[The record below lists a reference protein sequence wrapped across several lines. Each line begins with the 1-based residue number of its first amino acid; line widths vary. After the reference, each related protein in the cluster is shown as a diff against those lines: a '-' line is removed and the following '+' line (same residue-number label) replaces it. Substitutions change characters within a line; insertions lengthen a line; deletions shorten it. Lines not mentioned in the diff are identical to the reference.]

1 MTICATRL
9 STAEQKGA
17 AIMANASTFVIIGGG
32 LGGAK
37 AAEALREKGFDGH
50 ITVCAEEEHLPYE
63 RPPLSKEFLAGK
75 KSLSDFTVHDSAW
88 YRENEIDLRL
98 STRAASVDR
107 AAHTVELPDK
117 TTIRYD
123 KLLLATG
130 SRSRRLPIAGSDAA
144 GVHYLRTFD
153 DASALNSA
161 LVEGSSLAVVG
172 AGWIGLEVAAS
183 ARQRDVNVT
192 VVETTKLPLIGALGE
207 EVGTVFAT
215 LHREHG
221 VDLRLQSQVEEITT
235 ADGKATGLRLG
246 DGSKVAADAVLV
258 AVGAQPNVELADRA
272 GLSMDDGGVLVDVSL
287 RTSDPDVYA
296 VGDIAAAEHPLFDGR
311 IRTEHWAN
319 ALKQPAVAAA
329 GMLGEQAEYTELP
342 YFFTDQYDLGMEYAG
357 HAPTYD
363 RVVFRGDVE
372 GREFVAFW
380 LDAGNRVLAGMNV
393 NIWDVLDDVKSLIRS
408 KSAVDPGKLAD
419 PKAPLGELVS

>member
-1 MTICATRL
+1 
-9 STAEQKGA
+9 
-17 AIMANASTFVIIGGG
+17 MANSRTFVIIGGG

-37 AAEALREKGFDGH
+37 AVEALREKDFDGQ
-50 ITVCAEEEHLPYE
+50 IIVCAEEDHLPYE

-75 KSLSDFTVHDSAW
+75 KSLDDFTVHDSAW

-98 STRAASVDR
+98 NARVLSVDR
-107 AAHTVELPDK
+107 AAHTVELPDN
-117 TTIRYD
+117 TRVEYD

-130 SRSRRLPIAGSDAA
+130 SRSRRLPIPGSDAA
-144 GVHYLRTFD
+144 GVHYLRTFE

-161 LVEGSSLAVVG
+161 LAEGSSLAVVG

-192 VVETTKLPLIGALGE
+192 VVETAKLPLVGAVGE
-207 EVGTVFAT
+207 EVGAVFAA
-215 LHREHG
+215 LHRDHG
-221 VDLRLQSQVEEITT
+221 VDLRLDSEVKEITT

-246 DGSKVAADAVLV
+246 DGSSVAADAVLV
-258 AVGAQPNVELADRA
+258 AVGAQPNIELADQA
-272 GLSMDDGGVLVDVSL
+272 GLSTGDGGVLVDAAL
-287 RTSDPDVYA
+287 RTSDHDIYA
-296 VGDIAAAEHPLFDGR
+296 VGDIAAAEHPLFGSR

-329 GMLGEQAEYTELP
+329 GMLGEKAEYTELP

-357 HAPTYD
+357 YAPTYN
-363 RVVFRGDVE
+363 RVVFRGDVD

-380 LDAGNRVLAGMNV
+380 LDADNRVLAGMNV

-408 KSAVDPGKLAD
+408 KSAVDPDKLAD
-419 PKAPLGELVS
+419 PQAPLGGLVS

>member
-1 MTICATRL
+1 MTN
-9 STAEQKGA
+9 S
-17 AIMANASTFVIIGGG
+17 STFVIVGGG

-37 AAEALREKGFDGH
+37 AAEALREKDFDGQ
-50 ITVCAEEEHLPYE
+50 IILCAEEEHLPYE

-88 YRENEIDLRL
+88 YRENEVDLRL
-98 STRAASVDR
+98 GSPVVSVDP
-107 AAHTVELPDK
+107 AAHTVGLPDNATVK
-117 TTIRYD
+117 YD

-130 SRSRRLPIAGSDAA
+130 SRSRRLPIPGSDAA

-161 LVEGSSLAVVG
+161 LAEGSSLAVVG

-183 ARQRDVNVT
+183 ARQRGVNVT
-192 VVETTKLPLIGALGE
+192 VVETAKLPLIGALGE

-215 LHREHG
+215 LHRDHG
-221 VDLRLQSQVEEITT
+221 VDLRLQCHVEEITT

-246 DGSKVAADAVLV
+246 NGSTVAADAVLV
-258 AVGAQPNVELADRA
+258 AVGAHPNVELADQA
-272 GLSMDDGGVLVDVSL
+272 GLSMGDGGVLVDVSL
-287 RTSDPDVYA
+287 RTSDPDIYA
-296 VGDIAAAEHPLFDGR
+296 VGDIAAAEHPLFGGR

-329 GMLGEQAEYTELP
+329 GMLGEQAEYTEIP

-357 HAPTYD
+357 HAPTYH
-363 RVVFRGDVE
+363 RVVFRGDVD

-408 KSAVDPGKLAD
+408 KSAVDPDQLAD
-419 PKAPLGELVS
+419 PQVPLGELVS